1 MQIFHNES
9 DLSAIYY
16 TYLYTRYV
24 HAIFLYKEKIIYNIH
39 TYILDIYI
47 IFHNESDLSGADIP

>member
-24 HAIFLYKEKIIYNIH
+24 HAIFLYKEKIIY
-39 TYILDIYI
+39 IYI
-47 IFHNESDLSGADIP
+47 IHTFILDYTY